1 MKPQDMQTLALAAL
15 TAARPSRIPAVTPL
29 GAKVDRL
36 GLIRAQLDQLA
47 READEIR
54 DELEAAGLQTIEGTL
69 YKAGFTHCQGRE
81 ITDWQT
87 IARRFQPSPQLIRR
101 HTKRAADSVRMTLTA
116 KPRH

>member
-1 MKPQDMQTLALAAL
+1 MKPQDLQTLALAAL

-29 GAKVDRL
+29 GAKVDRP

-54 DELEAAGLQTIEGTL
+54 DELEAAGLKTIEGTL
-69 YKAGFTHCQGRE
+69 YKAGFTSCQGRE
-81 ITDWQT
+81 ITDWHA
-87 IARRFQPSPQLIRR
+87 IARRFQPSPQLIRA
-101 HTKRAADSVRMTLTA
+101 HTKQGADSVRMTLTA

>member
-1 MKPQDMQTLALAAL
+1 MKPQEMQTLALAAL

-54 DELEAAGLQTIEGTL
+54 DELEAAGLQTI
-69 YKAGFTHCQGRE
+69 
-81 ITDWQT
+81 
-87 IARRFQPSPQLIRR
+87 ARRFEPSPQLIRR